1 MRLIFAVLLAV
12 SLPCPAHATDWHPFR
27 WYMASIGGGPVERAA
42 MLLPVKV
49 NGIDCQVQ
57 LDTGVREALI
67 WSRQASAS
75 ESTPGAARTAL
86 IELAGIRK
94 SIPAQPANLAPLT
107 PEICAAGPIATV
119 GNAFFEHGTLTL
131 DLGGARFAFAAAPG
145 LAGEPAAQAMRYT
158 RWEEGGGAP
167 LVEVERPGGK
177 TGYAMLDT
185 GSARFGL
192 VATSAQAWSDFS
204 GGLPLAE
211 GPKVKTM
218 SVQSWGRQLPC
229 YETALAGGFD
239 AGGARGLQATVSYCV
254 DQEFHFAVKVIG
266 VLGLRPFGD
275 RVIALDYLS
284 GRWRLSDA
292 APQPSSTG
300 L

>member
-1 MRLIFAVLLAV
+1 MRLISAALFAC
-12 SLPCPAHATDWHPFR
+12 SLPCAAQATDWHPFR
-27 WYMASIGGGPVERAA
+27 WHMASIGGGPVERAA

-49 NGIDCQVQ
+49 NRIDCQVQ
-57 LDTGVREALI
+57 LDTGVRDALI
-67 WSRQASAS
+67 WSRQAPPTEPAH
-75 ESTPGAARTAL
+75 TAPQAAL
-86 IELAGIRK
+86 VELAGIRK
-94 SIPAQPANLAPLT
+94 SVPAQPANLAPLT
-107 PEICAAGPIATV
+107 AEICALGPIATV

-131 DLGGARFAFAAAPG
+131 DLGGARFAFDAAPK

-158 RWEEGGGAP
+158 PWEEGGGAP
-167 LVEVERPGGK
+167 LVEVKRSGGK

-192 VATSAQAWSDFS
+192 VAGSADAWADFS

-239 AGGARGLQATVSYCV
+239 AGGAQELQATVSYCME
-254 DQEFHFAVKVIG
+254 QEFDFPVNVIG

-275 RVIALDYLS
+275 SVIALDYLS
-284 GRWRLSDA
+284 GRWRLSA
-292 APQPSSTG
+292 TPSKPSSG

>member
-1 MRLIFAVLLAV
+1 M
-12 SLPCPAHATDWHPFR
+12 T
-27 WYMASIGGGPVERAA
+27 SIGGGPVERAA

-49 NGIDCQVQ
+49 NGVDCQVQ
-57 LDTGVREALI
+57 LDTGAREALI
-67 WSRQASAS
+67 WSRQASPS
-75 ESTPGAARTAL
+75 EPTPTAPQTAL
-86 IELAGIRK
+86 VELAGIRK
-94 SIPAQPANLAPLT
+94 SVPAQPANLAPLT

-131 DLGGARFAFAAAPG
+131 DLGGARFAFTAAPQ
-145 LAGEPAAQAMRYT
+145 LADEPAAQAMHYT
-158 RWEEGGGAP
+158 RWEDGGGAP
-167 LVEVERPGGK
+167 LVEVKRRGGK

-192 VATSAQAWSDFS
+192 VATSAESWADFS
-204 GGLPLAE
+204 GGMPVAE

-239 AGGARGLQATVSYCV
+239 AGGARDLHATVSYCV
-254 DQEFHFAVKVIG
+254 DQEFHFDVKVIG

-275 RVIALDYLS
+275 LVIALDYLS
-284 GRWRLSDA
+284 GRWRLSA
-292 APQPSSTG
+292 APPNASAG

>member
-1 MRLIFAVLLAV
+1 MRSIYTVLLAC
-12 SLPCPAHATDWHPFR
+12 SLPCAVHAADWHPFR

-57 LDTGVREALI
+57 LDTGVRDALI
-67 WSRQASAS
+67 WSRPAPPSGTA
-75 ESTPGAARTAL
+75 PGETRTAL
-86 IELAGIRK
+86 IELAGIRTHV
-94 SIPAQPANLAPLT
+94 PAQPANLSPLT
-107 PEICAAGPIATV
+107 AETCSAGPIATV

-131 DLGGARFAFAAAPG
+131 DLGGARFAFEAAPT
-145 LAGEPAAQAMRYT
+145 LAGEPAAQSMRYT
-158 RWEEGGGAP
+158 RWREGGGAP
-167 LVEVERPGGK
+167 LVEVKRPGGK
-177 TGYAMLDT
+177 TGYALLDT

-192 VATSAQAWSDFS
+192 VATSADAWADLS
-204 GGLPLAE
+204 GGLALAA
-211 GPKVKTM
+211 GPQVKTM

-239 AGGARGLQATVSYCV
+239 AGGAPGLQATVSYCV
-254 DQEFHFAVKVIG
+254 EQEFHFAVKVIG
-266 VLGLRPFGD
+266 VLGLRPLGD

-284 GRWRLSDA
+284 NRWRLSEA
-292 APQPSSTG
+292 APRPASAG

>member
-1 MRLIFAVLLAV
+1 
-12 SLPCPAHATDWHPFR
+12 
-27 WYMASIGGGPVERAA
+27 MASIGGGPVERAA
-42 MLLPVKV
+42 MLLPAKV
-49 NGIDCQVQ
+49 DGVDCEVQ
-57 LDTGVREALI
+57 LDTGARDALI
-67 WSRQASAS
+67 WSRAAAPA
-75 ESTPGAARTAL
+75 ESTAATLRMAL
-86 IELAGIRK
+86 VEIAGIRK

-107 PEICAAGPIATV
+107 VELCAAGPIATV

-131 DLGGARFAFAAAPG
+131 DLGGARYAFEAAPM
-145 LAGEPAAQAMRYT
+145 LADEPAAPAMRYT

-167 LVEVERPGGK
+167 LVEVTRHGGEP
-177 TGYAMLDT
+177 GYAMLDT

-192 VATSAQAWSDFS
+192 VATSAGAWSDLA

-211 GPKVKTM
+211 GPKVRTM

-239 AGGARGLQATVSYCV
+239 AGGARDLRATVSYCV
-254 DQEFHFAVKVIG
+254 DQEFNFQVKVIG

-275 RVIALDYLS
+275 RVITLDYLS
-284 GRWRLSDA
+284 GRWSLSGA
-292 APQPSSTG
+292 AAQPSSTG

>member
-1 MRLIFAVLLAV
+1 MRSTFAILLAC
-12 SLPCPAHATDWHPFR
+12 SLPCAAHAADWHPFR

-42 MLLPVKV
+42 MLLPAKV
-49 NGIDCQVQ
+49 NGVDCQVQ
-57 LDTGVREALI
+57 LDTGVRDALI
-67 WSRQASAS
+67 WSKQASSS
-75 ESTPGAARTAL
+75 EPTPAVPQAAL
-86 IELAGIRK
+86 VELAGIRK
-94 SIPAQPANLAPLT
+94 SVPAQHANLAPLT
-107 PEICAAGPIATV
+107 AETCAAGPVATV
-119 GNAFFEHGTLTL
+119 GNVFFEHGTLAL
-131 DLGGARFAFAAAPG
+131 DLRGARFAFEAAPK

-158 RWEEGGGAP
+158 RSEDGGGAP
-167 LVEVERPGGK
+167 LVDVKRPGGK

-192 VATSAQAWSDFS
+192 VATSAQAWADFS
-204 GGLPLAE
+204 GGLPLAD

-239 AGGARGLQATVSYCV
+239 AGGARDLQATVSYCV
-254 DQEFHFAVKVIG
+254 DQEFHFEVKLIG

-275 RVIALDYLS
+275 RVITLDYLS
-284 GRWRLSDA
+284 GRWSLSDTA
-292 APQPSSTG
+292 AQPSSSG